1 MEFDMPRMEFDLP
14 RDVNSI
20 IKVIGVGGG
29 GSNAVNHMYNQGIIG
44 VDFIVCN
51 TDRQALDISPVP
63 FKIQLGPNLTEGRGA
78 GMIPEVGMNAAIE
91 NIEEIREL
99 LSKNTKMVFVTAGMG
114 GGTGTGAA
122 PVIAQVA
129 KDLGILTVGIVTVP
143 FSFEGRKRRQQAE
156 EGLEKMRQNVDTLLV
171 INNEH
176 LREFGKNM
184 SLSDAFSHADNILT
198 VAAKGI
204 AEVISVTGA
213 INVDFNDVN
222 TVLRNSGHAIMGSAV
237 AEGED
242 RAIQAVKAAL
252 MSPLLNDNDI
262 HNARYVL
269 LNITYGNKEVMMDE
283 ITDITD
289 YIQDAAGATADVIWG
304 HGFDASL
311 GDKIS
316 ITLIATGFASSPI
329 TGFEKAPER
338 KIISLDEVNS
348 KEITAPLQNPV
359 QQVVSTTTVQEQ
371 LAQPPFLKS
380 EPTVEN
386 TAPTATVYST
396 PTPTPVVTPVVEPK
410 TSYDLFEAPV
420 NVTPTPEVTPTPS
433 VTNYYTETPSVEN
446 NVTPPAVNPTSYSI
460 ENETVTPEP
469 KAVYSWDVID
479 TNEAPKT
486 YTEERV
492 TPTPTPQFN
501 TPVSENKDNIIRHI
515 LEDDSNE
522 KVNFE
527 TAKKVISVEEQQR
540 KNNERVSRI
549 QEYTA
554 KLKKAE
560 GIAEFENEP
569 AYVRRNINLNTSTPS
584 AEESYSRFGLSQD
597 SNGNTTLRGN
607 NFLHDNVD

>member
-1 MEFDMPRMEFDLP
+1 MEFDMPKMEFDLP

-29 GSNAVNHMYNQGIIG
+29 GSNAVNHMYNQGIHG

-78 GMIPEVGMNAAIE
+78 GMLPEVGMNAAIE

-156 EGLEKMRQNVDTLLV
+156 EGLEKMRQNVDTLLI
-171 INNEH
+171 INNER

-184 SLSDAFSHADNILT
+184 SLSDAFGHADNILT
-198 VAAKGI
+198 IAAKGI
-204 AEVISVTGA
+204 AEVISVTGS

-222 TVLRNSGHAIMGSAV
+222 TVLRNSGRAIMGSAV
-237 AEGED
+237 AEGDD
-242 RAIQAVKAAL
+242 RAIVAVKSAL
-252 MSPLLNDNDI
+252 ISPLLNDNDI
-262 HNARYVL
+262 NGARYVL

-316 ITLIATGFASSPI
+316 ITLIATGFSPAQI
-329 TGFEKAPER
+329 TDYEKAPER
-338 KIISLDEVNS
+338 IVISMDEEGR
-348 KEITAPLQNPV
+348 KEITTPLQTPV
-359 QQVVSTTTVQEQ
+359 QQEQTVAEQ
-371 LAQPPFLKS
+371 LTQAPFLKTE
-380 EPTVEN
+380 EPTIDLVN
-386 TAPTATVYST
+386 ST
-396 PTPTPVVTPVVEPK
+396 PIVNQISTPVQEEKK
-410 TSYDLFEAPV
+410 TFDLFEQ
-420 NVTPTPEVTPTPS
+420 TPIQEVTPTF
-433 VTNYYTETPSVEN
+433 NPSVE
-446 NVTPPAVNPTSYSI
+446 VEIEAVAPVQ
-460 ENETVTPEP
+460 EEP
-469 KAVYSWDVID
+469 KVEEKIITTEPVQKYSWDIVD
-479 TNEAPKT
+479 VKTTEVVNESPVNT
-486 YTEERV
+486 VPSTSEYV
-492 TPTPTPQFN
+492 TPK
-501 TPVSENKDNIIRHI
+501 SEDKVIIRHE
-515 LEDDSNE
+515 LELEPKSTPSFDNSP
-522 KVNFE
+522 
-527 TAKKVISVEEQQR
+527 KKEVLSPEEMNR
-540 KNNERVSRI
+540 RTNERMSKI
-549 QEYTA
+549 QELTT

-560 GIAEFENEP
+560 GISEFENEP
-569 AYVRRNINLNTSTPS
+569 AYVRRNINLNYETPS
-584 AEESYSRFGLSQD
+584 TETSYSKFGLS
-597 SNGNTTLRGN
+597 GNADGSATLRGN

>member
-1 MEFDMPRMEFDLP
+1 MPKMEFDLP

-29 GSNAVNHMYNQGIIG
+29 GSNAVNHMYNQGIHG

-156 EGLEKMRQNVDTLLV
+156 EGLEKMRQNVDTLLI
-171 INNEH
+171 INNER

-184 SLSDAFSHADNILT
+184 SLSDAFGHADNILT
-198 VAAKGI
+198 IAAKGI
-204 AEVISVTGA
+204 AEVISVTGS

-222 TVLRNSGHAIMGSAV
+222 TVLRNSGRAIMGSAI
-237 AEGED
+237 AEGDE
-242 RAIQAVKAAL
+242 RAMVAVKSAL
-252 MSPLLNDNDI
+252 ISPLLNDNDI
-262 HNARYVL
+262 NGARYVL

-316 ITLIATGFASSPI
+316 ITLIATGFSPAQI
-329 TGFEKAPER
+329 TDYEKAPER
-338 KIISLDEVNS
+338 IVISMDEEGR
-348 KEITAPLQNPV
+348 KEITTPLQTPV
-359 QQVVSTTTVQEQ
+359 QQEQTVAEQ
-371 LAQPPFLKS
+371 LTQAPFLKTE
-380 EPTVEN
+380 EPTIDLVN
-386 TAPTATVYST
+386 ST
-396 PTPTPVVTPVVEPK
+396 PIVNQISTPVQEEKK
-410 TSYDLFEAPV
+410 TFDLFEQ
-420 NVTPTPEVTPTPS
+420 TPIQEVTPTF
-433 VTNYYTETPSVEN
+433 NPSVEIEIE
-446 NVTPPAVNPTSYSI
+446 AVAPVQ
-460 ENETVTPEP
+460 EEP
-469 KAVYSWDVID
+469 KVEEKIITTEPVQKYSWDIVD
-479 TNEAPKT
+479 VKTTEVVNESPVNTVPSTSEYVAPK
-486 YTEERV
+486 
-492 TPTPTPQFN
+492 
-501 TPVSENKDNIIRHI
+501 SEDKVIIRHE
-515 LEDDSNE
+515 LELEPKSTPSFDNSP
-522 KVNFE
+522 
-527 TAKKVISVEEQQR
+527 KKEVLSPEEMNR
-540 KNNERVSRI
+540 RTNERMSKI
-549 QEYTA
+549 QELTT

-560 GIAEFENEP
+560 GISEFENEP
-569 AYVRRNINLNTSTPS
+569 AYVRRNINLNYETPS
-584 AEESYSRFGLSQD
+584 TETSYSKFGLS
-597 SNGNTTLRGN
+597 GNADGSATLRGN